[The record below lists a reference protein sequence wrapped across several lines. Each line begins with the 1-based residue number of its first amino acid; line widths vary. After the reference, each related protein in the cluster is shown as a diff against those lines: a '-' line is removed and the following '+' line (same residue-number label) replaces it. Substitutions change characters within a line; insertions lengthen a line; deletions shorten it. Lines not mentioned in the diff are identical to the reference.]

1 MRIGELAEATSVT
14 AATLRYYETQHLL
27 APNRASNGYRD
38 YPASAVDR
46 VMFIRHAQ
54 AAGLTLR
61 QIGDV
66 LAVRD
71 GGKAP
76 CRHVAGIVADR
87 LDEVEQRLRE
97 LRTTCTQLVG
107 LQQRHADLDPADCE
121 PTAICSAVT
130 AA

>member
-1 MRIGELAEATSVT
+1 MRIGELAQATGVT
-14 AATLRYYETQHLL
+14 AKTLRYYETEGLL
-27 APNRASNGYRD
+27 APARAPNGYRD
-38 YPASAVDR
+38 YPTSAVDR
-46 VMFIRHAQ
+46 VLFVRHAQ

-61 QIGDV
+61 QIREV

-76 CRHVAGIVADR
+76 CRHVAGLVADR

-97 LRTTCTQLVG
+97 LRATRTQLVG
-107 LQQRHADLDPADCE
+107 LQRRLAELDPADCE

-130 AA
+130 PA